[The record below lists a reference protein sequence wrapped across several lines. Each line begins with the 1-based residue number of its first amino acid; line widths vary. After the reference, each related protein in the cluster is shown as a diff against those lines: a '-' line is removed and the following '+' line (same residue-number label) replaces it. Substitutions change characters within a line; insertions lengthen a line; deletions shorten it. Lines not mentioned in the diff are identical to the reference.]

1 MCFFNAWTIHDV
13 MFPLTS
19 RNRRLTGEETN
30 ENFNIS
36 KTKSALDM
44 K

>member
-30 ENFNIS
+30 DIS